1 MDNPILISIIAAIAS
16 VVGGAIVFF
25 GNRATNQAKARKDKA
40 DASAVEIETFQ
51 ELVDKVR
58 ELSDEVINLKREQ
71 SMFISKNT
79 ALWQYVYALL
89 EYIVQ
94 IGKQPPLPPLELET
108 DPKLMK
114 IIQDISRKAVG

>member
-40 DASAVEIETFQ
+40 DANAVEIETFQ
-51 ELVDKVR
+51 ELVEKVR

-94 IGKQPPLPPLELET
+94 IGKQPPLPPHELET